1 MLGRRHG
8 FRFFFLT
15 TTAALA
21 CASHASTTPESFG
34 DAGKSGIVVD
44 GGALAQHSDARVAPV
59 DAAPTSQCSGAT
71 HTVGMPPGPAPAPPA
86 VTLPSGFTIEV
97 IASIDSARELVSLP
111 NGDLLVSTRASDVWI
126 IPNAQSATPGA
137 PILFTSV
144 PSDPPVHGL
153 AFLPESCTLAIASQH
168 SVYAV
173 AYRDAQTTATLGS
186 PIAMLRTGP
195 IAHSVDASV
204 DTDTHVTTSLAFS
217 GGKLFTAVGSSCNA
231 CVEVDPSRALVEEMN
246 PDGTGVV
253 QWARRVRNAIA
264 VTTNPATGTVWIGG
278 AGQDDLALGHPYEYF
293 DALTLHAGV
302 ADYGWPDCEEN
313 QHVYVAGSSC
323 ADTVIPLVEFPAYST
338 LIGAAFYPADQG
350 GAHTFPESYRGG
362 VFVTAHGSWHTNPD
376 GTYYSPPRVAYVA
389 MNGDTPVIAA
399 DWADPT
405 KQWTEFVGGFQLANG
420 KTRIGRPTGVTVAA
434 DGSLFVSDDQMNEVY
449 RIRPN

>member
-8 FRFFFLT
+8 FRFFSLT
-15 TTAALA
+15 ATAALA
-21 CASHASTTPESFG
+21 CASHASTTVESFG
-34 DAGKSGIVVD
+34 DAGKPSPAVD

-71 HTVGMPPGPAPAPPA
+71 HTVGTPPGPHPAPPA

-97 IASIDSARELVSLP
+97 IASIDSVRELVSLP

-126 IPNAQSATPGA
+126 IPNAQSATPGS

-168 SVYAV
+168 AVYAV

-246 PDGTGVV
+246 PDGTGEV
-253 QWARRVRNAIA
+253 QWARHVRNAIA
-264 VTTNPATGTVWIGG
+264 VTTNPVTGTVWIGG

-323 ADTVIPLVEFPAYST
+323 SDTVVPLVEFPAYST

-350 GAHTFPESYRGG
+350 GAYAFPESYRGG

-376 GTYYSPPRVAYVA
+376 GTYYSPPRVAHVA

-399 DWADPT
+399 DWADPS

-434 DGSLFVSDDQMNEVY
+434 DGSLFVSDDQTNEVY

>member
-1 MLGRRHG
+1 M
-8 FRFFFLT
+8 
-15 TTAALA
+15 
-21 CASHASTTPESFG
+21 
-34 DAGKSGIVVD
+34 
-44 GGALAQHSDARVAPV
+44 
-59 DAAPTSQCSGAT
+59 
-71 HTVGMPPGPAPAPPA
+71 
-86 VTLPSGFTIEV
+86 TLPSGFTIEV
-97 IASIDSARELVSLP
+97 IASIDSVRELVSLP

-126 IPNAQSATPGA
+126 IPNAQSATPGS

-168 SVYAV
+168 AVYAV

-246 PDGTGVV
+246 PDGTGEV
-253 QWARRVRNAIA
+253 QWARHVRNAIA
-264 VTTNPATGTVWIGG
+264 VTTNPVTGTVWIGG

-323 ADTVIPLVEFPAYST
+323 SDTVVPLVEFPAYST

-350 GAHTFPESYRGG
+350 GAYAFPESYRGG

-376 GTYYSPPRVAYVA
+376 GTYYSPPRVAHVA

-399 DWADPT
+399 DWADPS

-434 DGSLFVSDDQMNEVY
+434 DGSLFVSDDQTNEVY